1 MTSGIA
7 TMADLILPLR
17 AEFFNAIKAGTK
29 VEEFRR
35 RTRYWR
41 QRIEGKTF
49 DRVVLMLGYPARD
62 DHERRLVLPWRGV
75 RLTTIQH
82 QLFGPAPV
90 EVYAIQVAPDLH
102 VVPEATQIDQS
113 LPA

>member
-1 MTSGIA
+1 
-7 TMADLILPLR
+7 MADLILPLR

-35 RTRYWR
+35 RTRYWST
-41 QRIEGKTF
+41 RIEGKTF
-49 DRVVLMLGYPARD
+49 DRVVLTLGYPARD

-82 QLFGPAPV
+82 QLFGPEPV
-90 EVYAIQVAPDLH
+90 EVYAIQVAPNADAPPRPFGNFAFQNH
-102 VVPEATQIDQS
+102 
-113 LPA
+113 

>member
-1 MTSGIA
+1 
-7 TMADLILPLR
+7 MADLILPLR
-17 AEFFNAIKAGTK
+17 AESFNAIKAGTK

-35 RTRYWR
+35 RTRYRR

-49 DRVVLMLGYPARD
+49 DR
-62 DHERRLVLPWRGV
+62 
-75 RLTTIQH
+75 
-82 QLFGPAPV
+82 
-90 EVYAIQVAPDLH
+90 

>member
-1 MTSGIA
+1 
-7 TMADLILPLR
+7 MADLMLPLR
-17 AEFFNAIKAGTK
+17 AEYFYAVKAGTK

-49 DRVVLMLGYPARD
+49 DRVVLMLCYPARD
-62 DHERRLVLPWRGV
+62 DHERRLVLPWRGM

-82 QLFGPAPV
+82 KLFGPAPV
-90 EVYAIQVAPDLH
+90 EVYAIQVAPGPH
-102 VVPEATQIDQS
+102 VATESTQIDQS
-113 LPA
+113 LPARP